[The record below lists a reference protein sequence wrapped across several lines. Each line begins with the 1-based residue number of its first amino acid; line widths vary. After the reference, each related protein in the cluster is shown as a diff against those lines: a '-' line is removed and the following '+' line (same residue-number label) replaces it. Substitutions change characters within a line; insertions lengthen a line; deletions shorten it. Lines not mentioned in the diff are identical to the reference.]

1 MTTEPTPENPAF
13 ADLATLAGW
22 LRGGQMTPVKL
33 TEYCLARLERLGPKY
48 HAVVTI
54 TAERAMTEARRAESE
69 LASGMDRG
77 PLFGIPYGA
86 KDLLAAKGAP
96 TSWGIEALRERVI
109 DEDAAAIAR
118 LASAGAVLV
127 AKLATVELAGGM
139 GYRQPDASFTGPGIN
154 PWNRSAWSGGSS
166 TGPAAAV
173 AAGLVPYALGTET
186 WGSIVVP
193 ASYCGVTGLRPTYG
207 LVSRRGAL
215 ALSWTLDKIGVL
227 ARSARDAGLV
237 LGTIAGHSPGD
248 PHGLSGP
255 DPLPPGGVA
264 EPAERPYR
272 LGVLPGALEGVQPEV
287 AANFSAALEVLAAF
301 ADIRTIALP
310 ELPYDAA
317 TDLILSAE
325 MSSSVEEWIG
335 TDLSA
340 GLRAPEDRI
349 GGIANELLFAKDYLR
364 ALRIRAKAMAALDG
378 LFAGADGVDALVA
391 PATAAVASPLDKGFG
406 EYSGRFRRTS
416 LGAASNLVGLP
427 AVVVPSGMGERGLPT
442 ALQFVGAALAEPVL
456 LRIASEFQ
464 ARTRHHLAF
473 PNVEDA

>member
-1 MTTEPTPENPAF
+1 MTTEPSPESPAF
-13 ADLATLAGW
+13 ADVTTLAQW
-22 LRGGQMTPVKL
+22 IRAKQTSPVKL
-33 TEYCLARLERLGPKY
+33 AEYFLARLYRLGPKY
-48 HAVVTI
+48 NAVVTV
-54 TAERAMTEARRAESE
+54 TADRAMAEAKRAEAE

-77 PLFGIPYGA
+77 PLHGIPYGA
-86 KDLLAAKGAP
+86 KDLFAAAGSP
-96 TSWGIEALRERVI
+96 TSWGIGALRDRII
-109 DEDAAAIAR
+109 DEDATVIAK
-118 LASAGAVLV
+118 LSSAGAVLV

-139 GYRQPDASFTGPGIN
+139 GYRQPDASFTGPGLN

-166 TGPAAAV
+166 TGPAVAV
-173 AAGLVPYALGTET
+173 AAGLVPFALGTET

-215 ALSWTLDKIGVL
+215 ALSWTLDKVGTL
-227 ARSARDAGLV
+227 TRCARDAGVV
-237 LGTIAGHSPGD
+237 LAAIAGFDSRD

-264 EPAERPYR
+264 EPSERPFR
-272 LGVLPGALEGVQPEV
+272 LGVLPGAMEGVQPEV
-287 AANFSAALEVLAAF
+287 AANFSASLEILATF

-335 TDLSA
+335 TDSSA

-378 LFAGADGVDALVA
+378 LFEGADGVDALIA
-391 PATAAVASPLDKGFG
+391 PATAAVASPLDQSFG
-406 EYSGRFRRTS
+406 EYSGRFRRAS

-427 AVVVPSGMGERGLPT
+427 AVVVPNGMGERGLPT
-442 ALQFVGAALAEPVL
+442 ALQFVGAALSEPVL
-456 LRIASEFQ
+456 LRIAFEYQ
-464 ARTRHHLAF
+464 ERTRHHLAF
-473 PNVEDA
+473 PNVEEG